1 VTIKVLLIP
10 AIDLMNGKVVRLSRG
25 DPKTAKVYDQFGG
38 PVETAK
44 KWQQEGAK
52 KLHII
57 DLDAAFGTG
66 DNQVVI
72 AEIAQNVTLPIQVGG
87 GIRTVEAAEKLLRLG
102 ISQVILGALAFS
114 DPQAITRIQEKF
126 GKDSVIVALDYKD
139 GGVMVEGWKT
149 ETGLTVE
156 EALQKFTALGVKTFL
171 ITSIAKDGML
181 SGPDVEMLSEACKT
195 PGVTIIA
202 GGGIGSLYHLALLKR
217 AGVAGV
223 VIGKALY
230 EGRVTLKDA
239 LNTMG
244 GA

>member
-1 VTIKVLLIP
+1 VQLIP
-10 AIDLMNGKVVRLSRG
+10 AIDLMSGKIVRLSRG

-44 KWQQEGAK
+44 RWRDEGAG

-66 DNQVVI
+66 NNHAVI
-72 AEIAQNVTLPIQVGG
+72 SEIAANIALPIQVGG
-87 GIRTVEAAEKLLRLG
+87 GIRSFETAAKLFKTG

-114 DPQAITRIQEKF
+114 DQSAIGRIQKRF
-126 GKDSVIVALDYKD
+126 GAESIIVALDNKD
-139 GGVMVEGWKT
+139 GKIMVEGWKT
-149 ETGLTVE
+149 ATALSIN
-156 EALQKFTALGVKTFL
+156 EALEKFNMLGVKTFL

-181 SGPDVEMLSEACKT
+181 SGPDLETLKQACQSRNAK
-195 PGVTIIA
+195 VIA
-202 GGGIGSLYHLALLKR
+202 AGGIGSINDLIALKR
-217 AGVAGV
+217 IGVEGA

-230 EGRVTLKDA
+230 EGRFTLKEA
-239 LNTMG
+239 INKV